1 MEPFVLPLL
10 TITIVI
16 AIIWCSTR
24 WLGKKEQRA
33 LTRFS
38 DAQDP
43 HAPVSEEDGDE
54 DA

>member
-1 MEPFVLPLL
+1 MEPFVLPIL
-10 TITIVI
+10 TTTIVI
-16 AIIWCSTR
+16 AIFWCSTR
-24 WLGKKEQRA
+24 WLGKKEDRA
-33 LTRFS
+33 LKQFS